1 MKNLYAVH
9 QELMGSLKNRH
20 RDILKLIKGQP
31 VHLLDIPVYGNVGDL
46 LILKGTET
54 FLKENR
60 VKVVQIA
67 SIHNFND
74 NIQPGEVILF
84 QGGGNFGDLY
94 PVHQLHR
101 EHVIATYR
109 NNRIIVLPQSIYF
122 ESAEAF
128 DACAAALQLHP
139 DLHILVRD
147 EGSLKSALRMTE
159 HSLLMPDMAHQL
171 YSSKV
176 RPASSGLRL
185 LFQRLDKES
194 SDQQVD
200 MKWDTKT
207 DWELLIA
214 DEMETIGFFRRQLER
229 FQKIGLDWLVMRLWL
244 IYKNRLIAKSERFFL
259 KHDHVITDR
268 LHGHILASLLN
279 TQNYV
284 LDNSYG
290 KNSGYVSA
298 WTGSSPLVFQQEAAR
313 KGQKQV

>member
-1 MKNLYAVH
+1 MQNPYTAH

-20 RDILKLIKGQP
+20 RDILKLINGQP
-31 VHLLDIPVYGNVGDL
+31 VHLLDVPVYGNVGDL

-67 SIHNFND
+67 SIHNFNE

-101 EHVIATYR
+101 ESVIAKYR
-109 NNRIIVLPQSIYF
+109 NNRVIVLPQSIHF
-122 ESAEAF
+122 ERPEAF
-128 DACAAALQLHP
+128 DACAATLQLHP

-147 EGSLKSALRMTE
+147 VGSFKSALQMTGNC
-159 HSLLMPDMAHQL
+159 HLMPDMAHQL
-171 YSSKV
+171 YSSKTQ
-176 RPASSGLRL
+176 PASSGLRL

-207 DWELLIA
+207 DWDLLIA
-214 DEMETIGFFRRQLER
+214 DEMKTICFFRRQLER
-229 FQKIGLDWLVMRLWL
+229 SQKIGLDWLVMRLWL
-244 IYKNRLIAKSERFFL
+244 IYKNRLIAKAEQFFL
-259 KHDHVITDR
+259 KHDFVITDR

-279 TQNYV
+279 TKNCV

-290 KNSGYVSA
+290 KNSGYVNA
-298 WTGSSPLVFQQEAAR
+298 WTKPSPLVSLNGR
-313 KGQKQV
+313 